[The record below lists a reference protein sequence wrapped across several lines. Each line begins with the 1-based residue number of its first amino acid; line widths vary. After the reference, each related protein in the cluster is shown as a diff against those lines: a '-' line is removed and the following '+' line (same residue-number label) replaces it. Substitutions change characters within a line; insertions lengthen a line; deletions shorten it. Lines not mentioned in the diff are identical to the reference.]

1 MTVAQEIILLK
12 ERFKLHIDD
21 DMTSFLCNDKNTNIN
36 NIPIVIDGEEYIV
49 GSFIKTDEEMN
60 GSDLYKRYIMCPYET
75 AEYLAFACGFDN
87 DEFSIKVK
95 GDDIG
100 GIYHIDSPDEENI
113 RIKKIFNTFC
123 DFEQFIKREVK

>member
-1 MTVAQEIILLK
+1 MTVAEELALLK
-12 ERFKLHIDD
+12 ENFNLHIPDE
-21 DMTSFLCNDKNTNIN
+21 MVSFMSNEKRTSIRNV
-36 NIPIVIDGEEYIV
+36 PIIIEGDEYII
-49 GSFIKTDEEMN
+49 GSFIKTDAKMN
-60 GSDLYKRYIMCPYET
+60 GSDLYKRYVMCPYET

-113 RIKKIFNTFC
+113 RIRKIFTTFS

>member
-1 MTVAQEIILLK
+1 MNIVDEIATLK
-12 ERFKLHIDD
+12 KRYNLQIPDD
-21 DMTSFLCNDKNTNIN
+21 FIQFMKDKKNTCIIN
-36 NIPIVIDGEEYIV
+36 VPIIIEGEEYII
-49 GSFIKTDEEMN
+49 GSFITVDEKMN
-60 GSDLYKRYIMCPYET
+60 GSDLYKRYMMCPDET

-100 GIYHIDSPDEENI
+100 GIYHIDFPDEENI
-113 RIKKIFNTFC
+113 RIKKIFNTFF

>member
-1 MTVAQEIILLK
+1 MTVAEEIVLLK
-12 ERFKLHIDD
+12 ENFKLQIDD
-21 DMTSFLCNDKNTNIN
+21 DMVLFMCNEKNTNIS

-49 GSFIKTDEEMN
+49 GSFIKTDAKMN
-60 GSDLYKRYIMCPYET
+60 GSDLYKRYVMCPDVT
-75 AEYLAFACGFDN
+75 LEYLAFACGFDN

-113 RIKKIFNTFC
+113 RIKKFFNTFY
-123 DFEQFIKREVK
+123 DFEQFIKERG

>member
-1 MTVAQEIILLK
+1 MTIFEEFILLK
-12 ERFKLHIDD
+12 ENFKLQIDD
-21 DMTSFLCNDKNTNIN
+21 DMLLFMCNEKNTNIS
-36 NIPIVIDGEEYIV
+36 NIPIVIDGDEYIV
-49 GSFIKTDEEMN
+49 GSFIKTDTKMN
-60 GSDLYKRYIMCPYET
+60 GSDLYKRYVMCSSET

-113 RIKKIFNTFC
+113 RIRKIFTTFS

>member
-1 MTVAQEIILLK
+1 MTVAEEIILLK

-21 DMTSFLCNDKNTNIN
+21 DMISFLCNEKNTNIK
-36 NIPIVIDGEEYIV
+36 NIPIVIDDEEYIV
-49 GSFIKTDEEMN
+49 GSFIKTDAEMN
-60 GSDLYKRYIMCPYET
+60 GSDLYKRYVMCPHET

-113 RIKKIFNTFC
+113 RIRKIFTTFS
-123 DFEQFIKREVK
+123 DFEQFIKERG